1 MSIDTKS
8 APCWRLVLP
17 DGTDYDQGEGI
28 RHHDTEHEATTEIR
42 DLELPTGT
50 TAQQY
55 PSPCASMSCDECG
68 VDLGGDEAF
77 TEFHCEGGEPQIRE
91 VAKQSDWNVTPDGR
105 CYCWDCP
112 VPEVLADEHA

>member
-1 MSIDTKS
+1 
-8 APCWRLVLP
+8 
-17 DGTDYDQGEGI
+17 
-28 RHHDTEHEATTEIR
+28 
-42 DLELPTGT
+42 
-50 TAQQY
+50 
-55 PSPCASMSCDECG
+55 

-105 CYCWDCP
+105 RYCWDCP